1 MTIILKSYNRYLKTC
16 CGGKVN
22 PFHEKTA
29 TGLTLCM
36 NSNNTS
42 QPVLRIRLKVV
53 NLFYKATVPNRF
65 RCTETTVSV
74 HLN

>member
-1 MTIILKSYNRYLKTC
+1 MKIKAYLC
-16 CGGKVN
+16 LENGKVN

-53 NLFYKATVPNRF
+53 NLFYKATLLRPIHP
-65 RCTETTVSV
+65 SPPKI
-74 HLN
+74 LIG

>member
-1 MTIILKSYNRYLKTC
+1 MKIKAYLC
-16 CGGKVN
+16 LENGKVN

-53 NLFYKATVPNRF
+53 NLFYKATDGNGQATGLVLYS
-65 RCTETTVSV
+65 TG
-74 HLN
+74 